1 MCEKSSV
8 SVCVDMCVS
17 VCVDMCDCDQK
28 SACLIEYGA
37 CDKAEEGMRK
47 RKG

>member
-8 SVCVDMCVS
+8 SVCGYVCEC
-17 VCVDMCDCDQK
+17 CVDMCDCDQK
-28 SACLIEYGA
+28 SACLIECGV